1 MKTHEQVV
9 SVIVPVGSTGQ
20 VSNLINLPPGKIIAV
35 AAFFRD
41 YSAINPGF
49 VRASIKDASGLDIS
63 NMQSISNYRDRE
75 AGYLEGKKPL
85 QINGGSPVT
94 VTVQATAAFTSNF
107 LVDFVFVYDTTTIS
121 C

>member
-9 SVIVPVGSTGQ
+9 PVTVSSGASGQ
-20 VSNLINLPPGKIIAV
+20 ASNLINLPPGKIIAV

-41 YSAINPGF
+41 YSGINSGF
-49 VRASIKDASGLDIS
+49 VRASIKDVNGFEVSP
-63 NMQSISNYRDRE
+63 MQSISNYRDRE

-85 QINGGSPVT
+85 QMDGGSPIT

-107 LVDFVFVYDTTTIS
+107 LVDFVFVYDTTEN